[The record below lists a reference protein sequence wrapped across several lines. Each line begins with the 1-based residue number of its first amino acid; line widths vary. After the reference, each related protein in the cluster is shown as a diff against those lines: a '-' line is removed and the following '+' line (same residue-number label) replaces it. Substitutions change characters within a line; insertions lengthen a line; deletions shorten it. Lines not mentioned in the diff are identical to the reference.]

1 MCLELSKLLFLE
13 RKVTKENL
21 NLNAPP
27 SGGAFLMP
35 FVPSA
40 EGKPPFPRK
49 GDAIAVSGR
58 AANGYPVKGGASVR
72 KLGRRIV
79 FWQSQNV

>member
-13 RKVTKENL
+13 RKVTKKNL

-35 FVPSA
+35 FIPST

-49 GDAIAVSGR
+49 GDAISVSGR
-58 AANGYPVKGGASVR
+58 AANGYPVKGGAPVGT
-72 KLGRRIV
+72 LGRRIV
-79 FWQSQNV
+79 FRRRRNV